1 MAKSAPGAALAA
13 PNKVSRIAKVS
24 RQGLLR
30 WLSQRKLT
38 AAITILF
45 RLQLA
50 SRRLD
55 RSMTMHDAE
64 RRRLACRRGINL
76 LPQRLTR
83 FITVFEI
90 EHADL
95 GISDVSCA
103 LPPWSSN

>member
-1 MAKSAPGAALAA
+1 
-13 PNKVSRIAKVS
+13 
-24 RQGLLR
+24 
-30 WLSQRKLT
+30 
-38 AAITILF
+38 
-45 RLQLA
+45 
-50 SRRLD
+50 
-55 RSMTMHDAE
+55 MHDAE
-64 RRRLACRRGINL
+64 LRRLARWRGINL